1 MKTRVDQLVLFGGEP
16 AFAQPVHVGRPHLP
30 DRGAFLARVGDM
42 LDRRWL
48 ANEGPYLQ
56 ELERRIAEYT
66 GVEHCVVTCNGTTA
80 LQVAARASGLSGEV
94 LVPAFTFVA
103 TAHALLWQGITPV
116 LCDVDPVTHNL
127 DPAAAEKLISARTT
141 GILAVHLW
149 GRPCQ
154 IEALSALADRHGLK
168 LIIDASHA
176 FACSH
181 DGRMIGG
188 FGDAEVF
195 SLHATKLLNAFEGGA
210 ITTNDDELAAAAR
223 LMKNFG
229 FTDYDEISCLGI
241 NGKMSE
247 VAAAMG
253 LSSLESVD
261 DFIAGN
267 RANYLAYRRGLEGL
281 PGTSLVT
288 HDDSERRNYQSVV
301 VEIDEAE
308 SGLSRDALHCVL
320 WAENVLARRYFY
332 PGVHR
337 MEPYRSADPDASF
350 RLPVT
355 ERLAQRTLALPNGG
369 ELEPSGVARICDL
382 VVFALSHGEE
392 ITERLAAVRP

>member
-1 MKTRVDQLVLFGGEP
+1 MKTRVDQLALFGGEP
-16 AFAQPVHVGRPHLP
+16 EFAEPVHVGRPHLG
-30 DRGAFLARVGDM
+30 DRRAFLSRVDDM

-66 GVEHCVVTCNGTTA
+66 GVAHCIVTCNGTTA

-127 DPAAAEKLISARTT
+127 DPAAAEELVGPRTT

-149 GRPCQ
+149 GRPCNV
-154 IEALSALADRHGLK
+154 EALSALADRHGLR

-176 FACSH
+176 FACFH
-181 DGRMIGG
+181 DGRMVGA

-223 LMKNFG
+223 LVKNFG

-247 VAAAMG
+247 VSAAMG
-253 LSSLESVD
+253 LSSLESLD
-261 DFIAGN
+261 EFIARN
-267 RANYLAYRRGLEGL
+267 RANYLAYRDRLEGA
-281 PGTSLVT
+281 PGLSLVPQ
-288 HDDSERRNYQSVV
+288 DDGERRNYQHVV
-301 VEIDEAE
+301 LEIDEGE
-308 SGLSRDALHCVL
+308 TGLSRDALHRVL

-337 MEPYRSADPDASF
+337 MEPYRSADPEAGS

-355 ERLAQRTLALPNGG
+355 EHLAQRTLALPNGG
-369 ELEPSGVARICDL
+369 ELEPSDVARICD
-382 VVFALSHGEE
+382 VVEFALAHGEE
-392 ITERLAAVRP
+392 IAERLVAVRP